1 MILKVTKIGVVLVTL
16 LAIVGISL
24 DNMFP
29 PDLSRYED
37 QSVVVLDADG
47 NILRAFTTSD
57 DMWRLPTRSSQ
68 VDPIYIKMLLAFED
82 KRFFSHPGVDPLA
95 LVRALWQ
102 WVSTGR
108 VVSGASTLTMQTARL
123 VEPRQRNLL
132 GKLIEMARA
141 LQLEWR
147 FSKDEIL
154 QMYLTLAPFGG
165 NLEGARAASLAYF
178 NKEPTRL
185 TAAEAALL
193 VALPQSPSFL
203 RPDLF
208 PVQAGFARAKVLV
221 RLEKAGVLTSRHVM
235 EALEDPVR
243 GIRHNLP
250 FLAPHFSRHLK
261 AISPGQKV
269 HSTFIDRTLQDA
281 LEGLGKRTKTG
292 VNKRASIAIMVVE
305 DRTRKI
311 LAYLGSAD
319 FFDEDSS
326 GQVDMVRAVRS
337 PGSTLKP
344 FIYGMGFDDSV
355 IHPETMISDVPTRFG
370 DYFPRNFTGGHRG
383 DVTIREALQQSLNIP
398 AVAVL
403 NRIGPIRF
411 AATLQKSG
419 IHLRFPHS
427 SSRPGLPV
435 ALGGVGIT
443 LKDLVTLY
451 VGLANGGMVAPL
463 RLSEQDEGGPGYRI
477 FREIAAWFLS
487 QILQKSPLPDSLVAI
502 NYRPFGI
509 PVSFKTG
516 TSFGSR
522 DSWAVGFSATHT
534 VGVWIGRPDGTPSPG
549 QSGLN
554 TAAPLLFK
562 VFGML
567 PKSKWIREGKPPPG
581 VLSAASGLPE
591 RLRRFQPHGGW
602 LTPQFK
608 QFEDEL
614 RIIFPPDGSTIEVT
628 TIGGE
633 MKPLLLE
640 ANGGVR
646 PLFWTVNGMP
656 VDSSPFRRKIA
667 WSPDGKGFTGI
678 TVIDSRGD
686 IASVQ
691 VRLD

>member
-1 MILKVTKIGVVLVTL
+1 MIGKVTKIGVVLVAL
-16 LAIVGISL
+16 LATVGISL
-24 DNMFP
+24 DTMFP

-37 QSVVVLDADG
+37 QSVVVLDAEG

-102 WVSTGR
+102 WISTGR
-108 VVSGASTLTMQTARL
+108 VVSGASTLTMQTVRL
-123 VEPRQRNLL
+123 FEPRQRSLL

-141 LQLEWR
+141 LQLER
-147 FSKDEIL
+147 HFSKDEIL

-165 NLEGARAASLAYF
+165 NLESARAASLAYF

-208 PVQAGFARAKVLV
+208 PVQADSARAKVLG
-221 RLEKAGVLTSRHVM
+221 RMEKVGVLTSRQVV

-250 FLAPHFSRHLK
+250 FLAPHFSRQLK
-261 AISPGQKV
+261 FVSPGQTV
-269 HSTFIDRTLQDA
+269 HRTFIDRNLQEA

-292 VNKRASIAIMVVE
+292 ANKRASIAILVVE
-305 DRTRKI
+305 DRSRKI

-411 AATLQKSG
+411 ATTLQKSG

-427 SSRPGLPV
+427 NSRPGLPV

-463 RLSEQDEGGPGYRI
+463 RLSQQDEGGPSTRI
-477 FREIAAWFLS
+477 FGEIAAWFLS
-487 QILQKSPLPDSLVAI
+487 QILQGSPLPDSLVAI
-502 NYRPFGI
+502 NYRPFGT

-522 DSWAVGFSATHT
+522 DSWAVGFSTTHT

-549 QSGLN
+549 HSGLN
-554 TAAPLLFK
+554 VAAPLLFK

-567 PKSKWIREGKPPPG
+567 PKARLIRGEKPPPG

-591 RLRRFQPHGGW
+591 GLRRFQPHGGR
-602 LTPQFK
+602 PIPHFK

-614 RIIFPPDGSTIEVT
+614 RIIFPPDGSTLEGT
-628 TIGGE
+628 TMGGE

-646 PLFWTVNGMP
+646 PFFWTVNGMP
-656 VDSSPFRRKIA
+656 VDSSPLRRNIA

-686 IASVQ
+686 SASVQ
-691 VRLD
+691 VRLE

>member
-1 MILKVTKIGVVLVTL
+1 MIVKVTKIGVVLVAL
-16 LAIVGISL
+16 LAVVGISL
-24 DNMFP
+24 DNVFP

-37 QSVVVLDADG
+37 QSVVVLDAEG

-57 DMWRLPTRSSQ
+57 DMWRLPSRSSQ

-102 WVSTGR
+102 WISTGR
-108 VVSGASTLTMQTARL
+108 VVSGASTLTMQTVRL
-123 VEPRQRNLL
+123 FEPRQRSLL

-141 LQLEWR
+141 LQLEWH

-178 NKEPTRL
+178 NKEPIRL
-185 TAAEAALL
+185 TAAEGALL
-193 VALPQSPSFL
+193 VALPQSPSLL

-208 PVQAGFARAKVLV
+208 PAQADSARAKVLV
-221 RLEKAGVLTSRHVM
+221 RMEKAGVLTSRQVV

-243 GIRHNLP
+243 RIRHNLP

-261 AISPGQKV
+261 SVSPGQKV
-269 HSTFIDRTLQDA
+269 HSTFIDRTLQEA

-292 VNKRASIAIMVVE
+292 VNQRASIAILVVE

-319 FFDEDSS
+319 FFDEDTS

-427 SSRPGLPV
+427 NSRPGLPV
-435 ALGGVGIT
+435 ALAGVGVT
-443 LKDLVTLY
+443 LNDLVTLY

-463 RLSEQDEGGPGYRI
+463 RLSEQDEGGPSYRI
-477 FREIAAWFLS
+477 FGEIAAWFLS

-549 QSGLN
+549 HSGLN
-554 TAAPLLFK
+554 AAAPHLFK

-567 PKSKWIREGKPPPG
+567 PKAKLIRGEKPPPG

-591 RLRRFQPHGGW
+591 GLRRFQPHGGR
-602 LTPQFK
+602 PIPHFK

-614 RIIFPPDGSTIEVT
+614 RIIFPPDGSTLEVT
-628 TIGGE
+628 TMGGE
-633 MKPLLLE
+633 MKPLLFE

-646 PLFWTVNGMP
+646 PFFWTVNGMP
-656 VDSSPFRRKIA
+656 VDSSPLRRKIA
-667 WSPDGKGFTGI
+667 WNPDGKGFTGI

-686 IASVQ
+686 SASVQ
-691 VRLD
+691 VRLE